1 MSNRWLFILAGA
13 GVLFGI
19 VSAAYYSIQP
29 KPQSPIFNPAPNPF
43 ANGIY
48 ANGIVQ
54 SDQDNGVN
62 IPIYA
67 EVAATV
73 VEIAAKEG
81 QSVHKGDVLL
91 VLDGRVQRATAEQ
104 LQAQAEAARAGLA
117 EMRAEPRAESLAVFS
132 AQVDAAAAALKLS
145 KDSYSKLLGASELG
159 EDLVSKDQLDTA
171 ANAMH
176 VAEANLAVS
185 RRQFELAKA
194 GAWKYDIDNQTHQVA
209 ALEKAY
215 RAAAEQLEKYTV
227 RAPVDGRILSIQ
239 TAVGSYASAQGTYD
253 VILGGNAPLILM
265 GGGDAGS
272 LSVRCYI
279 DEILIHRLALSSTTQ
294 ARLFVRGT
302 DINIPLQFVR
312 VQPYVSPK
320 VQLSNE
326 RTERV
331 DLRVLPVIFRL
342 AKPRKVELYPGQL
355 VDVYIEAGHSSPSTG
370 GGAMTAHG
378 GQDHTR

>member
-1 MSNRWLFILAGA
+1 MSNRWLFILAGV
-13 GVLFGI
+13 GVLIGV
-19 VSAAYYSIQP
+19 VSAIYYSIQP
-29 KPQSPIFNPAPNPF
+29 KALPPIYNPAPNPF
-43 ANGIY
+43 VNGIY

-73 VEIAAKEG
+73 LEIAVKEG
-81 QSVHKGDVLL
+81 QSVRKGDVLL

-104 LQAQAEAARAGLA
+104 LQAQAEAARAALA
-117 EMRAEPRAESLAVFS
+117 EMRAQPRPESLAVFG

-145 KDSYSKLLGASELG
+145 KDSYIKLLGASELG
-159 EDLVSKDQLDTA
+159 EDLVSKDQLDSA
-171 ANAMH
+171 ANAVK
-176 VAEANLAVS
+176 VAEANLTVS
-185 RRQFELAKA
+185 RRQYDLAKA
-194 GAWKYDIDNQTHQVA
+194 GAWKYDVDNQTHQVA

-215 RAAAEQLEKYTV
+215 RAAAEQLDKYTV

-253 VILGGNAPLILM
+253 VILGSNAPLMLM
-265 GGGDAGS
+265 GGGDADS

-279 DEILIHRLALSSTTQ
+279 DEILIHRLPLGSQTQ

-302 DINIPLQFVR
+302 DISIPLHFVR

-342 AKPRKVELYPGQL
+342 AKPQQVQLYPGQL
-355 VDVYIEAGHSSPSTG
+355 VDVYIDAGHPS
-370 GGAMTAHG
+370 H
-378 GQDHTR
+378 